1 MSVVAECH
9 QVSDG
14 SAHGGYR
21 KYFCVEKPSQSRM
34 IIYRVLRDIGTTGY
48 PCEGQS
54 VKRTGS
60 AQAKNLSSRPPSRW
74 NFQAST
80 KSRRAGMKVAV
91 KVACCANARENQA
104 KPKILLF
111 PCAGTCCSSKCLI
124 NYRESRTKSFAESIF
139 VSCLAFKIAIVVVQ
153 A

>member
-1 MSVVAECH
+1 MPSSFRRLGTRRVQEIFLRGKTVAISNDNLSSFTRH
-9 QVSDG
+9 RN
-14 SAHGGYR
+14 Y
-21 KYFCVEKPSQSRM
+21 
-34 IIYRVLRDIGTTGY
+34 GY

-54 VKRTGS
+54 VERTGS

-80 KSRRAGMKVAV
+80 QSRRAGMKVAV